1 VLDDE
6 LVVYVDEVADDA
18 GKSTGPGGLD
28 ELSAVWITAQTR
40 IANSTSPATPAATIT
55 GCWSCQLPSSS
66 GLTPEC

>member
-6 LVVYVDEVADDA
+6 LVVYVDEVADDV

-28 ELSAVWITAQTR
+28 ELSAVLITAQMR
-40 IANSTSPATPAATIT
+40 ITNSTTPATPAATIT